1 MGSHITDAQNFT
13 PRSGPRIALA
23 TLVLDCPA
31 LDDAPRG
38 TGVLVS
44 DDVREVRAKALTHSS
59 AKWAWV
65 AREAGE
71 HRHVVRLSYGRTTPK
86 GTGASPEVAL
96 EDRHLI
102 SLALGDAST
111 LLGVPIEP
119 AQLVGADVV
128 RWHAALPRTDAGH
141 SARAAGFR
149 RALKDV
155 PDAVAV
161 GAWLSG
167 TGLAAVVTD
176 TRQQVRNL
184 LARHGYDVAT

>member
-1 MGSHITDAQNFT
+1 MGV
-13 PRSGPRIALA
+13 G
-23 TLVLDCPA
+23 
-31 LDDAPRG
+31 G
-38 TGVLVS
+38 TGG
-44 DDVREVRAKALTHSS
+44 RGAP
-59 AKWAWV
+59 
-65 AREAGE
+65 AR
-71 HRHVVRLSYGRTTPK
+71 HR
-86 GTGASPEVAL
+86 
-96 EDRHLI
+96 I

-111 LLGVPIEP
+111 LRGVPIEP
-119 AQLVGADVV
+119 SQLVGADVV

-141 SARAAGFR
+141 SARVTGFR